1 MNSSI
6 NMRRLAVLLF
16 GALALLAAR
25 AASGQ
30 VPVSEELR
38 ASARLPQQERA
49 VVERL
54 LSLGELPAGTWKMH
68 AGDLAHG
75 EAVDLDDSAWQP
87 VALRSRAPNDAVWF
101 RQTIQVPGTL
111 NGYDLSGARIWF
123 QFHAEANGPMPQM
136 IYFNGRR
143 AAMGEDLE
151 PIVLLDGARPGDKVV
166 IAVKLLHTVD
176 VKTFRGADFRVE
188 FPAGRPSPE
197 DLAQEFLSASV
208 LLPSLAPGDSAKLNT
223 LSGAI
228 NAVDV
233 SALDAA
239 QTATGD
245 ARAQAQVKFDNSL
258 KAAQS
263 MLEPLRPLLSQATF
277 HLTGNSH
284 IDAAWLWPWTETVD
298 VVRRT
303 FSTALQLMAEYP
315 GYTYTQSAAAY
326 NAWMADKYPDLN
338 AEIKKRIQEGRWEIV
353 GGMWVEP
360 DLNMPDGES
369 LVRQLLVGKRW
380 YKQAYGVDVRIGW
393 NPDSFGYNWQLPQI
407 YKKSGVDYFVTQ
419 KMTWN
424 DTNQLPFK
432 LFWWQSPDGSKV
444 LAYFPEGYDDS
455 NLAPLHLGDD
465 LAAARQRATGM
476 ENMMDLYGVGDHGGG
491 PTRAMLDQGFHWATP
506 DPESP
511 LCYVS
516 SRDSNT
522 AGSSVPGHDS
532 ATTAPAPNESLVK
545 GQDSAPKAP
554 SESLVKGHDFSRAEN
569 ATPLSGALAP
579 ASTSASTADCFVTP
593 RFEFGTAQ
601 SFFSAIEKQIAADSP
616 VWNYQKIAAG
626 YTAPPAV
633 PGKVTIPTWNSELYF
648 EYHRGVMTTQAN
660 HKHNMRTA
668 EEEMLNA
675 EKFSSIAWL
684 YGAKYPADEL
694 TEDWKKV
701 LFNQFHDL
709 AAGSGIA
716 VIYKDAQKDYDW
728 VRMSTDEIDAHALE
742 ALEERV
748 DTSVSLEKQ
757 LAGEQ
762 AFPVIVFNPLAWERS
777 GDVQVKLQSS
787 GLNSAVP
794 FRVIDD
800 SNGRFL
806 PYRVLSS
813 DKSTDVATLSIAV
826 TVPALGYK
834 LLTIY
839 SPNNRVLSVMLPATL
854 ARQTADTITLENS
867 RLSIVVEKHS
877 GCIKRLSIARTNL
890 EAISTGVCGN
900 QLQFFK
906 DLPKQY
912 DAWNIDPGTFDV
924 SPLTIEKADSVEVTD
939 EKSRHPALRIVWHW
953 QNSRFMQT
961 ISLAPDSDIVD
972 IDNDIDW
979 HEKHVLLKAAF
990 PLAVTSDFATY
1001 EIPYGTIQR
1010 PTTRNNSFEKAQFE
1024 VPAMRWAD
1032 LSGAG
1037 PDGKVHGLSIL
1048 NQDKYG
1054 YDAAGNVLRITLLRS
1069 PTWPDPDADQGEHH
1083 FHYALYPHAGTWKD
1097 ALTVRH
1103 GWEYDYPLQ
1112 AVVTTA
1118 HAGSLPPEHSF
1129 ASVSPDN
1136 VVLTAV
1142 KKAED
1147 ANGLIFRVYEWA
1159 GKETTAE
1166 FHVPPGATGATV
1178 TNLME
1183 QPEGDPL
1190 KIDHDTVSVPIHPYE
1205 ILTVR
1210 VDYAK
1215 AGHSE

>member
-1 MNSSI
+1 MI
-6 NMRRLAVLLF
+6 CLVLPLVF
-16 GALALLAAR
+16 FVARPVAA
-25 AASGQ
+25 Q
-30 VPVSEELR
+30 VVVSETQR
-38 ASARLPQQERA
+38 VAAQMPAPSRA

-54 LSLGELPAGTWKMH
+54 LSLGQLPAGTWKIH

-75 EAVDLDDSAWQP
+75 EAVSLDETDWQP
-87 VALRSRAPNDAVWF
+87 VALMAKAPNDAVWF
-101 RQTIQVPGTL
+101 RQTIQIPDTL
-111 NGYDLSGARIWF
+111 NGYDLSGARVWF
-123 QFHAEANGPMPQM
+123 QFHAEANGPTPEM

-151 PIVLLDGARPGDKVV
+151 PIVLEDDAHPGDKVV
-166 IAVKLLHTVD
+166 IAVKLLHTID
-176 VKTFRGADFRVE
+176 VKTFRGATLNIDF
-188 FPAGRPSPE
+188 ASGRPNPE

-208 LLPSLAPGDSAKLNT
+208 LLPSLAPGDQGKLDT
-223 LSGAI
+223 LSAAI
-228 NAVDV
+228 AAVDV
-233 SALDAA
+233 ASLDSAE
-239 QTATGD
+239 TATGD
-245 ARAQAQVKFDNSL
+245 ARTQDEAKFDASL

-263 MLEPLRPLLSQATF
+263 QLKALRPLLETATF

-303 FSTALQLMAEYP
+303 FGTALQLMNEYP

-326 NAWMADKYPDLN
+326 NEWMAEKYPSMN
-338 AEIKKRIQEGRWEIV
+338 AEIKRRIQEGRWEIV

-419 KMTWN
+419 KMEWN

-444 LAYFPEGYDDS
+444 LAYFPHGYGNED
-455 NLAPLHLGDD
+455 LRPLRLSDD
-465 LAAARQRATGM
+465 LVAARQRSTGM
-476 ENMMDLYGVGDHGGG
+476 TDMMDLYGVGDHGGG
-491 PTRAMLDQGFHWATP
+491 PTRAMLDEGFHWANP
-506 DPESP
+506 DPAS
-511 LCYVS
+511 V
-516 SRDSNT
+516 T
-522 AGSSVPGHDS
+522 ANGG
-532 ATTAPAPNESLVK
+532 
-545 GQDSAPKAP
+545 
-554 SESLVKGHDFSRAEN
+554 
-569 ATPLSGALAP
+569 TPI
-579 ASTSASTADCFVTP
+579 TP
-593 RFEFGTAQ
+593 HYEFGTAQ
-601 SFFSAIEKQIAADSP
+601 SWFTDVEKQIAPESP
-616 VWNYQKIAAG
+616 VWNYQSIAKG
-626 YTAPPAV
+626 YTAPPDV

-648 EYHRGVMTTQAN
+648 EYHRGVMTTQAM

-675 EKFSSIAWL
+675 EKWSSLAWL
-684 YGAKYPADEL
+684 DGAKYPADEL

-728 VRMSTDEIDAHALE
+728 VRMSTDRISEGALQTV
-742 ALEERV
+742 AERV
-748 DTSVSLEKQ
+748 ETNSKV
-757 LAGEQ
+757 
-762 AFPVIVFNPLAWERS
+762 PNRIPIIVYNPLGWKRS
-777 GDVQVKLQSS
+777 GDVTAHLQLPAKSYS
-787 GLNSAVP
+787 LALYDPSDPGKAFYPDVIPESFGAVE
-794 FRVIDD
+794 
-800 SNGRFL
+800 
-806 PYRVLSS
+806 
-813 DKSTDVATLSIAV
+813 IAFDAKEI
-826 TVPALGYK
+826 PSFGYK
-834 LLTIY
+834 VFQLSTNAPVHLPKLEMETR
-839 SPNNRVLSVMLPATL
+839 PEAFNPTATVENNQVRV
-854 ARQTADTITLENS
+854 
-867 RLSIVVEKHS
+867 VVDKRT
-877 GCIKRLSIARTNL
+877 GCITSLFDKEPNFEILTAG
-890 EAISTGVCGN
+890 ACGN
-900 QLQFFK
+900 ELQFFK
-906 DLPKQY
+906 DTPKQY
-912 DAWNIDPGTFDV
+912 DAWNIDPGTLDV
-924 SPLTIEKADSVEVTD
+924 PPITIARADSVEWVKD
-939 EKSRHPALRIVWHW
+939 SNGENAVRVVRHW
-953 QNSRFMQT
+953 QNSTFGQT
-961 ISLAPDSDIVD
+961 ISLQGDQID

-1001 EIPYGTIQR
+1001 EIPYGEIQR

-1032 LSGAG
+1032 LSGPG
-1037 PDGKVHGLSIL
+1037 LDGKVHGLSIL

-1118 HAGSLPPEHSF
+1118 HPGSLPPEHSF

-1136 VVLTAV
+1136 VVLSAV

-1147 ANGLIFRVYEWA
+1147 QNGVATNALIFRAYEWA
-1159 GKETTAE
+1159 GKQSTAE

-1190 KIDHDTVSVPIHPYE
+1190 SVVGDVVKVPIHPYE
-1205 ILTVR
+1205 ILTIR
-1210 VDYAK
+1210 VDYGK
-1215 AGHSE
+1215 AGTRD